1 MKSDKQQLEI
11 DYIGGGAPLTKEEE
25 KAISEFISSRKRKP
39 TKKRAAQHG
48 LAKSGGRSKK
58 KILKTRAAF
67 GKP

>member
-1 MKSDKQQLEI
+1 MKSDKEQIDI

-25 KAISEFISSRKRKP
+25 KAVSEFISSRKTKP
-39 TKKRAAQHG
+39 TKKRAAQHR

-58 KILKTRAAF
+58 KVSKTRAAF